1 MVPLG
6 FSFYGIM
13 SSTNS
18 DSYIQL
24 LWLGLPKLCWIK
36 VVRGH
41 PCLAPDL
48 RGNAFSF
55 SLLRM
60 VLVVGLSYMAFIM
73 LREVLCP
80 LSGVY
85 HKWML
90 NCMQEFSQPIVDDHM
105 VFIFQFVNVVYYT
118 HWFVDIEK
126 SLYPWDKYRL
136 IMVSEPF
143 NTLLE

>member
-1 MVPLG
+1 
-6 FSFYGIM
+6 
-13 SSTNS
+13 
-18 DSYIQL
+18 
-24 LWLGLPKLCWIK
+24 
-36 VVRGH
+36 
-41 PCLAPDL
+41 
-48 RGNAFSF
+48 
-55 SLLRM
+55 M

-118 HWFVDIEK
+118 H
-126 SLYPWDKYRL
+126 
-136 IMVSEPF
+136 
-143 NTLLE
+143 